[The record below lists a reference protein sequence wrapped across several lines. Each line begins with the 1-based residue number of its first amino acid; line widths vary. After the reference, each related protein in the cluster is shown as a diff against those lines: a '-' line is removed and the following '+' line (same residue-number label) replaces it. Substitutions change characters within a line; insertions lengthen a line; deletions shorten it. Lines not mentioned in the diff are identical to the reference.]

1 MNTTANI
8 ETGSNAEQNIA
19 AKSCPHPVNEK
30 AVKRFKIIEGQVRG
44 VRRMVEEEK
53 YCIDILTQI
62 SAVRAALDSVA
73 KIILKKHIDTCVT
86 DAIRNK
92 AENSRELID
101 ELMSIFVKEEI

>member
-1 MNTTANI
+1 MNTAANI
-8 ETGSNAEQNIA
+8 ETGSNAEQNFA
-19 AKSCPHPVNEK
+19 EKSGPHPVNEK

-53 YCIDILTQI
+53 YCIDILTRI

>member
-19 AKSCPHPVNEK
+19 AKSGPHPVNEK

-62 SAVRAALDSVA
+62 SAARAALDSVA
-73 KIILKKHIDTCVT
+73 KIILRKHIDTCVT
-86 DAIRNK
+86 DAISNK

-101 ELMSIFVKEEI
+101 ELMSIFIKEEI

>member
-19 AKSCPHPVNEK
+19 AKSGPHPVNEK

>member
-1 MNTTANI
+1 M
-8 ETGSNAEQNIA
+8 
-19 AKSCPHPVNEK
+19 NEK

-53 YCIDILTQI
+53 YCVDILIQI
-62 SAVRAALDSVA
+62 SAARAALDSVA

-101 ELMSIFVKEEI
+101 ELMSIFIKKEI

>member
-1 MNTTANI
+1 MNTAANI
-8 ETGSNAEQNIA
+8 ETGSNAQQHLA
-19 AKSCPHPVNEK
+19 AKSGPHPVNEK

-62 SAVRAALDSVA
+62 SAARAALDSVA
-73 KIILKKHIDTCVT
+73 KIILRKHIDTCVT
-86 DAIRNK
+86 DAITNK

-101 ELMSIFVKEEI
+101 ELMSIFIKEEI